1 MNALLLEYSRIP
13 KTTVYVATIKYGT
26 TDETLREI
34 SFPTI
39 LSLMTGVP
47 LESAIEELHTCVK
60 KQPHEHVFI
69 MQTSYL
75 EKSTRLQKM
84 HEVSQSLLD
93 LIKNDLPKAKL
104 AFAPITD
111 WKGTSP

>member
-1 MNALLLEYSRIP
+1 M
-13 KTTVYVATIKYGT
+13 
-26 TDETLREI
+26 LREI

-39 LSLMTGVP
+39 LRLMTGVP
-47 LESAIEELHTCVK
+47 LESAIEELHTCVRG
-60 KQPHEHVFI
+60 QSYERVFI
-69 MQTSYL
+69 MQTPYQ
-75 EKSTRLQKM
+75 EKSIRLQKM
-84 HEVSQSLLD
+84 HEVSPSLLD